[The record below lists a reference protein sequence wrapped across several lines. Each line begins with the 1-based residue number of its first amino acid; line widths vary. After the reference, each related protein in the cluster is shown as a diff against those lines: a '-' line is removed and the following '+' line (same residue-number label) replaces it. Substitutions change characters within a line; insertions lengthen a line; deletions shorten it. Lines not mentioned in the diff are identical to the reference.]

1 MIAAWRIHGIFD
13 AAGENIHAGSPGWP
27 RAAGPASLAARAAGR
42 GGRKDKPMRIAS
54 LATGIALALAAGTPA
69 AQELRVGLAATI
81 TSLDPHFHV
90 IGSNSAMARNIFDGL
105 VNQDDSQ
112 RLVPGLAESW
122 RVVDPVTWEFTLREG
137 ARFHDGTP
145 VTAEDVAASLRR
157 VPRIRNSPSSF
168 LPFIR
173 PITGI
178 QVVDARTVRLTT
190 GEPFPLL
197 ANGLSRIAIL
207 PRAAEEAETQ
217 DLNAGRGLIGT
228 GPYRLVSHRIG
239 ERVDLAATSAENP
252 WQRVSFRFATND
264 AGRVSALLAGDLDLI
279 EQVPT
284 ADSARLRR
292 DARVRVASAASNRV
306 MYLHPDQDRERTP
319 FATARDGSPIPNP
332 LRDVRVRRALS
343 FAVDRAAVV
352 ARIMDGEGTPA
363 GQFVP
368 QGYFGAVPSLA
379 APAADPAGARR
390 LLAEAGLPDG
400 FALTLHASNDRYPN
414 DDKVAQALAQMWTR
428 AGIPTQVVVQPGNV
442 FFARATARDYT
453 LIMGG
458 AAAETGEAS
467 SVLRPLLATF
477 DPQRGDGSGNRG
489 RYSSA
494 EFDRLLRQ
502 ALATVEDAQREA
514 LLRQATEVAMADMGV
529 IPLFFLQNSWATRA
543 GISYAPR
550 SDGWTLAINATR

>member
-1 MIAAWRIHGIFD
+1 
-13 AAGENIHAGSPGWP
+13 
-27 RAAGPASLAARAAGR
+27 
-42 GGRKDKPMRIAS
+42 MRIA
-54 LATGIALALAAGTPA
+54 LRGAVIATAFTLAAPLAAPLA

-90 IGSNSAMARNIFDGL
+90 IGSNSALARNIFDGL
-105 VNQDDSQ
+105 VNQDDQQ

-122 RVVDPVTWEFTLREG
+122 RALDATTWEFRLREG

-145 VTAEDVAASLRR
+145 ATAEDVAASLRR
-157 VPRIRNSPSSF
+157 IPRIRNSPSSF
-168 LPFIR
+168 LPFVR

-178 QVVDARTVRLTT
+178 QVLDDRTLRLTT
-190 GEPFPLL
+190 AEPFPLL
-197 ANGLSRIAIL
+197 PNSVSRIAIL
-207 PRAAEEAETQ
+207 PRAAEEADTP
-217 DLNAGRGLIGT
+217 DLNAGRGLLGT
-228 GPYRLVSHRIG
+228 GPYRLVRYSQG
-239 ERVDLAATSAENP
+239 ERVELAASGPANP
-252 WQRVSFRFATND
+252 WQRVTFRFVTND
-264 AGRVSALLAGDLDLI
+264 AARVSALLAGDLDLI

-284 ADSARLRR
+284 ADMERLRR
-292 DARVRVASAASNRV
+292 SGRVSIASAASNRL

-319 FATARDGSPIPNP
+319 FATARDGSAIANP
-332 LRDVRVRRALS
+332 LRDARVRRALS
-343 FAVDRAAVV
+343 LAVDRAALV
-352 ARIMDGEGTPA
+352 ARVMDGAGTPA
-363 GQFVP
+363 GQVVP
-368 QGYFGAVPSLA
+368 EGYFGHVPSLA

-477 DPQRGDGSGNRG
+477 DTARGDGSGNRG
-489 RYSSA
+489 RYSNP
-494 EFDRLLRQ
+494 EFDRKLRE
-502 ALATVEDAQREA
+502 ALATVDDAAREA
-514 LLRQATEVAMADMGV
+514 RLREATEIAMEDVGI
-529 IPLFFLQNSWATRA
+529 IPLFFFQNSWASRS
-543 GISYAPR
+543 GITYRPR
-550 SDGWTLAINATR
+550 SDGWTLAVNAAR